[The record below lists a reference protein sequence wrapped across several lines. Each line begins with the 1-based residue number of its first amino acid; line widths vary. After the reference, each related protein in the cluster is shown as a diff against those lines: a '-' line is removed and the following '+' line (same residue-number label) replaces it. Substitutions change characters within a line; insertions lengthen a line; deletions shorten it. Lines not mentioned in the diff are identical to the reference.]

1 MRVFVVER
9 LSWKSRFSLD
19 LVGGKWVVLDF
30 VVVFVVV
37 VVFCC

>member
-9 LSWKSRFSLD
+9 LLWKSRFSLD